1 MRVTDLP
8 PPAQAKLSKLN
19 THQMVSLD
27 ASRAIQGRLSGFGP
41 GADPGLIAQLTAE
54 RDRHAAR
61 HRAISALVHKI
72 NQWLMELRLPPG
84 AVLEAAPQIAIEAKN
99 GQTLSAAIETARNE
113 IKSLQ
118 QKLAAVRSAPLPKAD
133 QKNLAAAYVMQLA
146 KPKITITPDG
156 KFGTS
161 IFDPNPDGRVCIATL
176 LAWIDPDRFV
186 AALEREIDAT
196 PEAALTLTATE
207 RAQRTAELSM
217 LLEELERS
225 EETLIETAQAQGI
238 EVARRTD
245 CSPPCV
251 LGVRVVQPKAAAKA
265 A

>member
-27 ASRAIQGRLSGFGP
+27 ASRAIQSRLSGFGP

-54 RDRHAAR
+54 RDRHGAR
-61 HRAISALVHKI
+61 HRALASLGHRL
-72 NQWLMELRLPPG
+72 NEWLMGLRPST
-84 AVLEAAPQIAIEAKN
+84 VLEVVPAADIKKLRDGETWIDAVEA
-99 GQTLSAAIETARNE
+99 TRNE

-161 IFDPNPDGRVCIATL
+161 IFDPNPDGRVCIATV

-186 AALEREIDAT
+186 AALAREIDAM

-207 RAQRTAELSM
+207 RAQRIAELSV
-217 LLEELERS
+217 LIDQLERS
-225 EETLIETAQAQGI
+225 EEALIEAAQAQGI
-238 EVARRTD
+238 EVTRRTD